1 MKAIDFSTIKA
12 EEAVL
17 QYVAAEE
24 QAVQEQEAAKEDGA
38 SGQEAAKEESTSGQ
52 ETAKEDGTSGQEAA
66 KEDGTSEQTAKEEV
80 TKETTKGKKAKA
92 KKEKKPK
99 KGKEPKKA
107 KAPKEPKVPKAPK
120 PPKEKKEKKG
130 KEGKGTGRLKLGIS
144 QKLLAMCLLPMI
156 IICVGITIF
165 SATALKSGI
174 EDEIEKS
181 LQIVATSVN
190 ETYTNLYEGDYNTS
204 QSGKVTKGD
213 MTISGETQLIDGL
226 KEKTGFEVSFLFG
239 NMRLI
244 TTVRNTNGSRAN
256 GTPADSDIYQ
266 QIGTGETVYVKDFE
280 ISSQKYYAY
289 YQPLI
294 NSDGSI
300 IGAIEVAKEAA
311 SVEAVIRGQ
320 VVQIVIFAVCFVAV
334 AAFCVLVLSQTMVR
348 TMKEIHKFLSKLING
363 ELGAVPNA
371 KELKRRDEL
380 GDIYRIAV
388 KLQETLRK
396 IVTDIKASADNLT
409 ESANQLA
416 QMSQDTRRT
425 MDSVVVAVDEISQG
439 ALSQAE
445 NSATANDNVVKI
457 SEQIDLITQEVEQ
470 LTEHAGRM
478 DADEKASVQIVEEL
492 SVSNEE
498 TKVSIDR
505 VGEQI
510 NIMHGS
516 IKGIKAAVDVIQ
528 NIADETDL
536 LSLNASIEAARAGD
550 AGRGFAIV
558 AEQICKLAD
567 QSSKS
572 ATEIDKIIE
581 EFLKISDKMVAIM
594 GEVKVNMNHQQG
606 KLTETREKYQDVS
619 KGVENSLTNIENI
632 RGKVD
637 VLSDSRNTIRDMI
650 EDLAAISQENAAAS
664 QSTMDSAQGVSD
676 TMQQLQQASEDLLQ
690 LSDVLK
696 EGLVIFKI

>member
-1 MKAIDFSTIKA
+1 MKPIDFSTIKA
-12 EEAVL
+12 EEATVE
-17 QYVAAEE
+17 QVEAAEQDVVLE
-24 QAVQEQEAAKEDGA
+24 EVSLEETVQEEATQEAVVP
-38 SGQEAAKEESTSGQ
+38 
-52 ETAKEDGTSGQEAA
+52 
-66 KEDGTSEQTAKEEV
+66 EEV
-80 TKETTKGKKAKA
+80 PEEAVISEEASEPAKPKKA
-92 KKEKKPK
+92 KKEKKAKVK
-99 KGKEPKKA
+99 KE
-107 KAPKEPKVPKAPK
+107 KAPKEPKAPK
-120 PPKEKKEKKG
+120 TPKEKKEKKEKKPKAPG
-130 KEGKGTGRLKLGIS
+130 KLKLGIS

-156 IICVGITIF
+156 VICICITIF
-165 SATALKSGI
+165 SSSALKSSI

-190 ETYTNLYEGDYNTS
+190 ETYTNLYEGDYHVDQT
-204 QSGKVTKGD
+204 GRVTKGEK
-213 MTISGETQLIDGL
+213 TISGENQLIDGL
-226 KEKTGFEVSFLFG
+226 KEQTGFEVSFMFG

-244 TTVRNTNGSRAN
+244 TTVRNSNGSRAN
-256 GTPADSDIYQ
+256 GTPTDGDIYK
-266 QIGTGETVYVKDFE
+266 QIETGETVYVKDFE
-280 ISSQKYYAY
+280 ITTGKYYAY
-289 YQPLI
+289 YQPLV
-294 NSDGSI
+294 NSDGSV
-300 IGAIEVAKEAA
+300 IGAIEVAKEA
-311 SVEAVIRGQ
+311 STVEKIISGQ
-320 VVQIVIFAVCFVAV
+320 VVQIVIFAVCFVV
-334 AAFCVLVLSQTMVR
+334 IAALCVLVMSHAMVR
-348 TMKEIHKFLSKLING
+348 TTKEIHKFLNRLING
-363 ELGAVPNA
+363 ELDARPNS
-371 KELKRRDEL
+371 KELAGADEL

-396 IVTDIKASADNLT
+396 IVVDIKVSADNLT

-416 QMSQDTRRT
+416 EMSHDTRST
-425 MDSVVVAVDEISQG
+425 MDNVVVAVDEISQG

-445 NSATANDNVVKI
+445 NSATANDNIVKI

-470 LTEHAGRM
+470 LTLHAGRM
-478 DADEKASVQIVEEL
+478 DADEKASEQIVAQL
-492 SVSNEE
+492 SASNEE

-510 NIMHGS
+510 TIMHQS
-516 IKGIKAAVDVIQ
+516 IQGIKSAVDMIQ

-536 LSLNASIEAARAGD
+536 LSLNASIEAARAGE
-550 AGRGFAIV
+550 AGRGFAVV

-594 GEVKVNMNHQQG
+594 GEVKVNMKHQQS

-619 KGVENSLTNIENI
+619 KGVENSLANIENI

-637 VLSDSRNTIRDMI
+637 VLSDSRNAVRDMI

-664 QSTMDSAQGVSD
+664 QTTMDSAQGVSD
-676 TMQQLQQASEDLLQ
+676 TMQQLQKASEDLLQ